1 MEMTRRGMLAWLAVP
16 ALAETANFR
25 FVHVTDLHIQPELRA
40 AEGVRQCFAAINAAR
55 PDFVI
60 AGGDLVFDALAVGH
74 ARARMLFD
82 LYRETAERL
91 DAPLHNTLGNHD
103 VFGLYAKSGV
113 AETHAQYGKRMYEE
127 LIGPRYYSFD
137 FAGWHF
143 VVLDSIG
150 FTTQRTYIG
159 YVDEAQF
166 AWLESDLAKVGKT
179 RPVVAVTHV
188 PLSTGFLQWMTP
200 RHDATMIVVQ
210 NAAPV
215 LELLHQYNVKAVLQG
230 HTHIC
235 ERLEYRGCQYIT
247 SGSVCGQSWRG
258 PKLGVHKEGFGIVT
272 VKNGELS
279 YRYQPYG
286 FQAVSD
292 TLNQ

>member
-1 MEMTRRGMLAWLAVP
+1 MRLSRRACLASLAAP
-16 ALAETANFR
+16 ALAAPAANFT

-40 AEGVRQCFAAINAAR
+40 AEGVKQCFAAINKVR

-74 ARARMLFD
+74 DRARLLFD
-82 LYRETAERL
+82 LYQETAKRIE
-91 DAPLHNTLGNHD
+91 APLHNTIGNHD
-103 VFGLYAKSGV
+103 VFGLYEKSGV
-113 AETHAQYGKRMYEE
+113 ATTHAAYGKRMYEE
-127 LIGPRYYSFD
+127 RIGPRFYSFD

-150 FTTQRTYIG
+150 LTPNRTYIG
-159 YVDEAQF
+159 HIDEEQIE
-166 AWLESDLAKVGKT
+166 WLRNDLRKAGT
-179 RPVVAVTHV
+179 TAPIVAVTHV

-200 RHDATMIVVQ
+200 KHDGTMIVVQ

-215 LELLHQYNVKAVLQG
+215 LELLHEYNVKAVLQG

-235 ERLEYRGCQYIT
+235 ETLEYRGCQYIT

-258 PKLGVHKEGFGIVT
+258 PKLGVHKEGFGILT
-272 VKNGELS
+272 VRNGVLS

-286 FQAVSD
+286 FQAV
-292 TLNQ
+292 

>member
-1 MEMTRRGMLAWLAVP
+1 MSLSRRACLAALAVP
-16 ALAETANFR
+16 APATPSANFT

-40 AEGVRQCFAAINAAR
+40 TDGVKQCFAAINKVR

-74 ARARMLFD
+74 ERARLLFD
-82 LYRETAERL
+82 LYRDTAKRIE
-91 DAPLHNTLGNHD
+91 APLHNTIGNHD
-103 VFGLYAKSGV
+103 VFGLYEKSGV
-113 AETHAQYGKRMYEE
+113 ATTHAAYGKRMYEE

-137 FAGWHF
+137 FGGWHF

-150 FTTQRTYIG
+150 LTPNRTYIG
-159 YVDEAQF
+159 HIDEEQI
-166 AWLESDLAKVGKT
+166 AWLESDLRKAGT
-179 RPVVAVTHV
+179 TTPIVAVTHV

-200 RHDATMIVVQ
+200 KHDATMIVVQ

-235 ERLEYRGCQYIT
+235 ETLEYRGCQYIT

-258 PKLGVHKEGFGIVT
+258 PKLGVHKEGFGILT
-272 VKNGELS
+272 VRNGVLS

-286 FQAVSD
+286 FQAV
-292 TLNQ
+292 